1 MRYAKDMI
9 SKDSNAPLYM
19 QLYAAI
25 RERIQ
30 TGEYAPGQ
38 AIPAES
44 ELIATHGVSRITVR
58 AAVDLL
64 VQEGWVVRQRGRG
77 TYVKSA
83 DPEEPNCVV
92 SFTEQ
97 TLASGHVPST
107 RLVGLEVRRAGDF
120 GGRIPFPPSQDV
132 VAIERVR
139 LVDDRSVGLVRSY
152 IPHRHVPGIS
162 RKHFKAHGREQSL
175 LYVLEHTFGIVLDK
189 GEETIQ
195 TYCVTADEA
204 NLLDLEDGSP
214 VLLKSCFI
222 KNTLGEPLLYEEAY
236 WTAPQSNPIQRRRV
250 GLGAVEG

>member
-1 MRYAKDMI
+1 MI

-38 AIPAES
+38 LIPAES
-44 ELIATHGVSRITVR
+44 ELISNHGVSRITVR

-77 TYVKSA
+77 TFVKSA
-83 DPEEPNCVV
+83 EPEERNCIV
-92 SFTEQ
+92 SFTDQ

-107 RLVGLEVRRAGDF
+107 RLVDLDVRKAEEHGPQL
-120 GGRIPFPPSQDV
+120 PFPPGQDIV
-132 VAIERVR
+132 LIERVR
-139 LVDDRSVGLVRSY
+139 LVDGRSAGLVRSY
-152 IPHRHVPGIS
+152 IPHKHVPGIAE
-162 RKHFKAHGREQSL
+162 RHFKTEGREQSL

-204 NLLDLEDGSP
+204 GLLEIESGAP

-222 KNTLGEPLLYEEAY
+222 KNALGEPLLYEEAY
-236 WTAPQSNPIQRRRV
+236 WTAPQSSQVQRRRV
-250 GLGAVEG
+250 GNDVGAG

>member
-1 MRYAKDMI
+1 MI
-9 SKDSNAPLYM
+9 SKESNAPLYM

-44 ELIATHGVSRITVR
+44 EFIANHGVSRITVR

-77 TYVKSA
+77 TFVKST
-83 DPEEPNCVV
+83 DPEERNCMV
-92 SFTEQ
+92 SFTDQ
-97 TLASGHVPST
+97 TIATGHVPSA
-107 RLVGLEVRRAGDF
+107 RLVGLEVRQAGEF
-120 GGRIPFPPSQDV
+120 GAQLPFPPTQEV
-132 VAIERVR
+132 VLIERVR

-152 IPHRHVPGIS
+152 IPHRHVPGIAK
-162 RKHFKAHGREQSL
+162 RHFKGHGREQSL

-204 NLLDLEDGSP
+204 SLLDIQDGAP

-222 KNTLGEPLLYEEAY
+222 KNALGEPLLYEEAY
-236 WTAPQSNPIQRRRV
+236 WTAPQSNQVQRRRV
-250 GLGAVEG
+250 GLGPLEG